1 MNPFTGV
8 FQSWTT
14 GAQSTTSREP
24 GVSLTTNLSLASRP
38 LLLLLLPHTLDQTIG
53 DPEHPATQFGYY
65 GSASTADSWRTY
77 GQQTATFAA
86 DPQMPT
92 YTGASQYPNLGHS
105 MNVDSFGCIAPDGF
119 GSNLLLGCNQCGH
132 LSMLVPCTMNS
143 LVLPEAPTSP
153 RSQQQQ
159 QQQKTR
165 DLSFQAVHVQNVPPQ
180 TRARTTP
187 TQAVPSMFQRPLNNA
202 SEVAQMMQAFGNSN
216 LMTSNISQDRGEE
229 DFQCGR
235 PLLLRA
241 NMLIYY
247 GRVLQDLFVLTD
259 SVLVNK
265 MIHPDNNQ
273 EMDEVINFLQHY
285 LLPQEFD
292 FMSQKNRELTF
303 LQEVS
308 MRRRRRKDG
317 DSNLNHGKNLAAAP
331 SAKPRAEQEAAG
343 GDVQSLQRKALSR
356 NSSTELQARTIHAA
370 LNKGGGGI
378 IGSTCGKYHQDVNTC
393 PNNSFALNYI
403 CC

>member
-38 LLLLLLPHTLDQTIG
+38 LSLLLLLPLVPHTLDQTIG

-65 GSASTADSWRTY
+65 GSTSTADSWRTY

-86 DPQMPT
+86 DLQMPT

-143 LVLPEAPTSP
+143 LVPPEAPTSP
-153 RSQQQQ
+153 RSQQQL

-202 SEVAQMMQAFGNSN
+202 SEVAQMMQAFGSSN
-216 LMTSNISQDRGEE
+216 LMTSNISQERGEE

-241 NMLIYY
+241 NMVIDD
-247 GRVLQDLFVLTD
+247 GRVLQYSFVLTD
-259 SVLVNK
+259 LVLVNK
-265 MIHPDNNQ
+265 MIHRDNTQ
-273 EMDEVINFLQHY
+273 DMDEVINLSQHY
-285 LLPQEFD
+285 LSPQE
-292 FMSQKNRELTF
+292 L
-303 LQEVS
+303 
-308 MRRRRRKDG
+308 
-317 DSNLNHGKNLAAAP
+317 
-331 SAKPRAEQEAAG
+331 
-343 GDVQSLQRKALSR
+343 
-356 NSSTELQARTIHAA
+356 
-370 LNKGGGGI
+370 
-378 IGSTCGKYHQDVNTC
+378 
-393 PNNSFALNYI
+393 
-403 CC
+403 